1 MYKISEFAKMSGL
14 PQSKIRFYEKNGLLK
29 VRKDINGYRYFTRWD
44 AFRVNAFRVLLQYG
58 FTVEKAISMLD
69 ERQSGELFVNSLE
82 DKKEELQ
89 KQIDLMHSRMKKLE
103 TVISL
108 LKEGYENKFEIVEM
122 EDYIYVLASNGIDF
136 GISVK
141 NGKVI
146 AQFAELL
153 SITSYARI
161 ILMDELLSKKE
172 VINPS
177 YSNAI
182 PISKEHL
189 LGKYD
194 KSKVNRIKLGK
205 CIRYYRS
212 ETREGSEKI
221 ESFNE
226 LFNFLEE
233 NNYEINGDVL
243 LLPTFLNLD
252 GKGIDIE
259 VLYVPI
265 KN

>member
-14 PQSKIRFYEKNGLLK
+14 PQSKVRFYEKNGLLK

-103 TVISL
+103 AVISL
-108 LKEGYENKFEIVEM
+108 LKEGYENKFEIVDM
-122 EDYIYVLASNGIDF
+122 EDYLYVLASNGIDF
-136 GISVK
+136 GISVE
-141 NGKVI
+141 NGNVI

-161 ILMDELLSKKE
+161 IMMDELLNRN
-172 VINPS
+172 VTINPS
-177 YSNAI
+177 YASAI
-182 PISKEHL
+182 PISREHL

-194 KSKVNRIKLGK
+194 KSKVKKLKLGK
-205 CIRYYRS
+205 CIRYYRN
-212 ETREGSEKI
+212 ETREGSEKLD
-221 ESFNE
+221 SFNE
-226 LFNFLEE
+226 LFNFLEK
-233 NNYEINGDVL
+233 NNYKINGDVL